1 MNISE
6 ISEKRN
12 PCRILIIED
21 HPLFREGLKFQ
32 IDEEENLTVCGEAD
46 SIATALKQV
55 NLLEPDLAVVDI
67 ALKGRSGLDLI
78 QEIKAIKPDMLI
90 LVVSMFNETAY
101 VARALKAGARGYIV
115 KDESAKEVVAA
126 IYSVMRGEL
135 AVSEPHRTR
144 IMEGQVNPSTSDTLI
159 NVQDALTNRELEIFR
174 CIGEGKSRK
183 EISADL
189 NLSEK
194 TISNYREK
202 IKDKLGLKHSAELAM
217 RAVQWVEK
225 QKFRG

>member
-144 IMEGQVNPSTSDTLI
+144 IMEGQVNTSTSDPLI
-159 NVQDALTNRELEIFR
+159 NLQDALTNRELEIFR